1 LPPQL
6 ASGKLGKP
14 SLWDLRGQVANGVG
28 ITIEELLEEYYRTI
42 KGNKHLPFE
51 ENSKWIWKKLLD
63 PKQFPPASVR
73 LMDELSQSTSNKS
86 IEDRHQQSAQ
96 WREQKQVL
104 CVFVCLFACLCD
116 CIVWLCVCVCV
127 LCVLYCTVCVFM
139 CACVCVCVC
148 VCGCSCWCWCWSWC
162 VCLCGWVGGCADA
175 HTRPGPRSHPRPCVS
190 FHVYCT
196 VLYSTYTVLYCIVLN
211 VLHCTVHVHASV
223 RGCRPY
229 NGMCGACV
237 LAGAH
242 FRRVAEIEEYCE
254 HL

>member
-1 LPPQL
+1 
-6 ASGKLGKP
+6 
-14 SLWDLRGQVANGVG
+14 
-28 ITIEELLEEYYRTI
+28 
-42 KGNKHLPFE
+42 
-51 ENSKWIWKKLLD
+51 
-63 PKQFPPASVR
+63 VR
-73 LMDELSQSTSNKS
+73 
-86 IEDRHQQSAQ
+86 
-96 WREQKQVL
+96 
-104 CVFVCLFACLCD
+104 VC
-116 CIVWLCVCVCV
+116 
-127 LCVLYCTVCVFM
+127 M
-139 CACVCVCVC
+139 C

-196 VLYSTYTVLYCIVLN
+196 VLYVLYSTCTVLYCIVLN
-211 VLHCTVHVHASV
+211 VLHCNVHVHASV

-254 HL
+254 HLSNECQIGIIARSLCIMPVSLCIACVSFACDVQCVRVVLRFRMYACDVCCRASDYCTVQYSMFVYSYSCS